1 MPAHDTA
8 SLRPLRSSRSHQLQK
23 RHGGSLLA
31 ALVACMTLIPALL
44 AVTPGTASAATY
56 PDNVAQPVGFGD
68 AGSFGPAGG
77 LTLNAP
83 PVGMAS
89 THDGQGYWIV
99 ASDGGIFNY
108 GDAAFLGSAGALP
121 LNKPIVG
128 MAATPDGG
136 GYWLVASDGGVFSYG
151 DAHFYGSTGSM
162 QLNQPIV
169 GMAAT
174 PDGGGYWLVAAD
186 GGIFAY
192 GDAQFY
198 GSTGSIHL
206 NQPVVGMAAAP
217 GGGGYWLVASDG
229 GIFNYGT
236 APFLGSTGG
245 TPLNAPI
252 VGMAGTANGY
262 WLAAKDGGVFN
273 FGTAFLGSMGGQAN
287 ANPIRSIAATP
298 SGQGYWLL
306 PTSPPPIPP
315 TVQLGSTGPAV
326 VSLQTQLYALGY
338 WVDTT
343 NGTFDDSTQ
352 QAVWALQKAANLTRD
367 GVVGPAT
374 WAALEAGV
382 VPQPQP
388 ESGYEIQIN
397 LANDLIMVVN
407 NNHLLWTLNTST
419 GGGYTYTEDGATDVA
434 TTPTGMFNTFRTVN
448 GLVTDSLGTL
458 WMPRFFYEGYA
469 IHGDPDVPPYPVS
482 HGCARVSNEAIEW
495 IWAANIDPIGTTVWV
510 Y

>member
-1 MPAHDTA
+1 
-8 SLRPLRSSRSHQLQK
+8 
-23 RHGGSLLA
+23 
-31 ALVACMTLIPALL
+31 
-44 AVTPGTASAATY
+44 
-56 PDNVAQPVGFGD
+56 
-68 AGSFGPAGG
+68 
-77 LTLNAP
+77 
-83 PVGMAS
+83 
-89 THDGQGYWIV
+89 
-99 ASDGGIFNY
+99 
-108 GDAAFLGSAGALP
+108 
-121 LNKPIVG
+121 
-128 MAATPDGG
+128 
-136 GYWLVASDGGVFSYG
+136 
-151 DAHFYGSTGSM
+151 
-162 QLNQPIV
+162 
-169 GMAAT
+169 
-174 PDGGGYWLVAAD
+174 
-186 GGIFAY
+186 
-192 GDAQFY
+192 
-198 GSTGSIHL
+198 
-206 NQPVVGMAAAP
+206 MAAAP

-434 TTPTGMFNTFRTVN
+434 TTPTGMFSTFRTVN

-482 HGCARVSNEAIEW
+482 HGCARISNEAIEW
-495 IWAANIDPIGTTVWV
+495 IWTANIDPVGTTVWV